1 MDGRKTVSIIA
12 FVIVAALIGGLVH
25 NPYDPVRY
33 GIGAIGVLQGQN
45 IYTFPG
51 IVYPPLFYVL
61 SSIVIYPI
69 YMLNGISAESYPV
82 IGAFV
87 GIGTTVQALSYLL
100 GDRIISDTYSKEWA
114 IACLI
119 NPFVIY
125 VVLLFGQMESF
136 VVLGIVGVIYAEY
149 TEQWEIGGAL
159 LMVAASVKIFPAILF
174 LPFLW
179 HNRENA
185 YRIMRGAAPVG
196 IFTSLL
202 MILFLPE
209 SLTIVSSSLYGNRPV
224 NALYIFSLT
233 LVPSRVASVV
243 FIGTFMLSGLI
254 AIMITSDEYIR
265 YLIPFVPVVLF
276 YPDVIE
282 YRWLPLAVGTLLI
295 GYLPESSDSR
305 LYKQYGWLWVLLGTA
320 AMMIGTIEGWY
331 EGDPW
336 LVPTFGT
343 LPGLPPIVEQWNSK
357 VSVARLIR
365 VVRLGVAFIF
375 IISVLNWCRLIR
387 SRIETFPG

>member
-1 MDGRKTVSIIA
+1 MDDRKTVSIIA

-33 GIGAIGVLQGQN
+33 GKGAIGVLQGQN
-45 IYTFPG
+45 IYIFPG
-51 IVYPPLFYVL
+51 IVYPPLFYIL

-69 YMLNGISAESYPV
+69 YILNGISAESYPV

-87 GIGTTVQALSYLL
+87 GIGATVQALSYLL

-114 IACLI
+114 IASLI

-196 IFTSLL
+196 IVTSLL
-202 MILFLPE
+202 MIPFLPE
-209 SLTIVSSSLYGNRPV
+209 SLTIVSSSLYGIRPV

-233 LVPSRVASVV
+233 LVPGRVASVV

-254 AIMITSDEYIR
+254 SIMITSDGYIR
-265 YLIPFVPVVLF
+265 YLIPLVPVVLF

-295 GYLPESSDSR
+295 GYLPERSDSR

-320 AMMIGTIEGWY
+320 AMMIGTVEGWY

-343 LPGLPPIVEQWNSK
+343 LPGLPPIVEQWNSN

-387 SRIETFPG
+387 SRIETFSG